1 MLINLTRDRQWN
13 AMDDTTVEHRAIE
26 HHFSNLNLHLTVA
39 VKIDV
44 EETRVSLFS
53 IRKPRHAT
61 STFAIPE

>member
-1 MLINLTRDRQWN
+1 
-13 AMDDTTVEHRAIE
+13 MDDTTVEHRAIE